1 MIIAVFFFRLI
12 NGMILRHN
20 SQFDIPVGKL
30 TSQFTVASK
39 GLSFPLSK
47 TEAKHIMK
55 STKLHT
61 NRQSD

>member
-1 MIIAVFFFRLI
+1 
-12 NGMILRHN
+12 MILRHN

-39 GLSFPLSK
+39 GLSFPSSK